1 MGRKKKQGGLKAI
14 VRKASR
20 AGTSTKP
27 IVLKPLGGKG
37 AVRRAMGVTRSQ
49 SRRGGGGWSSRN
61 VSVSAA
67 YGRVSRNR
75 GPSVNGRGSTV
86 VSHSEYLGEVA
97 GSVAFD
103 NTPRAINPGLVAS
116 FPWLANIAI
125 QYEQYKFRKLS
136 YRYETEAPST
146 KAGAVILVT
155 DYDALDAPFISK
167 DQAMQYKGASRTVTW
182 SRCVHGSL
190 SRESGPYA
198 LRYVR
203 SGAVPEGGDQKTYD
217 VGLFQTITG
226 GQDSTAVIGEMYVDY
241 VVELVG
247 PKTNNILG
255 ANLLC
260 ADIRGGGT
268 ISAAAPLGNAPSE
281 VEGTTID
288 VNVNG
293 SSVTL
298 GSTGRFFVYYT
309 FSGTGISA
317 VALTPAGGA
326 SPVTDYGSGINAS
339 GTEAW
344 AAISMDYQAN
354 QGNGVTVSVLATT
367 VTSPILVL
375 SQISGA
381 LALPKPRAKKG
392 LPKLKLDDPMTARLA
407 ALEALVKKMGL
418 GCPQCD
424 GVGEHQPLCPTV
436 QPRLRSAIIK
446 PSMTGL

>member
-1 MGRKKKQGGLKAI
+1 MGRRRKGGLKAI

-20 AGTSTKP
+20 APAGTSSKP
-27 IVLKPLGGKG
+27 VVLRALGKG
-37 AVRRAMGVTRSQ
+37 QVRRAMGMTRAQ
-49 SRRGGGGWSSRN
+49 SRGGKGGWSSRN

-86 VSHSEYLGEVA
+86 VSHSEYLGEVP

-103 NTPRAINPGLVAS
+103 NRSRAINPGLVAS

-146 KAGAVILVT
+146 KAGAVLLVT
-155 DYDALDAPFISK
+155 DYDALDAPFVSK

-182 SRCVHGSL
+182 TRCVHNSL
-190 SRESGPYA
+190 SRESNPYG

-241 VVELVG
+241 VIELVG

-260 ADIRGGGT
+260 ADIRAGGT
-268 ISAAAPLGNAPSE
+268 MSAAAPLGNAPTE

-288 VNVNG
+288 VAVNNN
-293 SSVTL
+293 SVTL
-298 GSTGRFFVYYT
+298 GSTGRFLVY
-309 FSGTGISA
+309 FIMSGTGITDLTLAA
-317 VALTPAGGA
+317 VGGA
-326 SPVTDYGSGINAS
+326 TFVTGYGSGIE
-339 GTEAW
+339 GTTEAW
-344 AAISMDYQAN
+344 YCFSMDYQAN
-354 QGNGVTVSVLATT
+354 QGNGLAVNVTATT
-367 VTSPILVL
+367 VTSSILVI

-381 LALPKPRAKKG
+381 LALPKPKAQRG
-392 LPKLKLDDPMTARLA
+392 LPKLKLDDPVLARLKS
-407 ALEALVKKMGL
+407 LEALVKKMGL
-418 GCPQCD
+418 GCPQCEH
-424 GVGEHQPLCPTV
+424 VGDHAPNCPVV
-436 QPRLRSAIIK
+436 QPRLRSATLK
-446 PSMTGL
+446 PTPTGF